1 MSKHILFISSWYPT
15 PEKKSHG
22 IFFKRHAEA
31 AALINKIS
39 AIHVSSGNAYLIDAK
54 LESNVYTVLGTYKKV
69 NHHIPLISTVQ
80 KFWRSFRCFK
90 ECYNKLIEVQTVPD
104 LVMLNV
110 IFPAGIFV
118 LWLHYFK
125 KLPFII
131 QEQWSGYYPE
141 DGNYKG
147 FLVKKISELCAKH
160 AKTILVVSD
169 KLVQSMQSHGLHN
182 KYIKIGNVVDTDL
195 FVPLANQGTVPFKF
209 VHVSTVNDKEKNISG
224 LIEAARFLNDKN
236 ISFRID
242 IVGEGPERTNFENL
256 AQKYKLLNKVVFFH
270 GFKLPHDVA
279 KMMAQSHC
287 FILNSN
293 YEGLPCVLLEAMSC
307 GIPVITTNVGAIPEI
322 IDYKQGIIIQPNKTN
337 ELVKAMEDMISCW
350 VQYNGNKIRA
360 NVVEKY
366 SYPAIAKDFD
376 DIFKSVLAS

>member
-1 MSKHILFISSWYPT
+1 
-15 PEKKSHG
+15 
-22 IFFKRHAEA
+22 
-31 AALINKIS
+31 
-39 AIHVSSGNAYLIDAK
+39 
-54 LESNVYTVLGTYKKV
+54 
-69 NHHIPLISTVQ
+69 
-80 KFWRSFRCFK
+80 
-90 ECYNKLIEVQTVPD
+90 
-104 LVMLNV
+104 
-110 IFPAGIFV
+110 
-118 LWLHYFK
+118 
-125 KLPFII
+125 
-131 QEQWSGYYPE
+131 
-141 DGNYKG
+141 
-147 FLVKKISELCAKH
+147 
-160 AKTILVVSD
+160 
-169 KLVQSMQSHGLHN
+169 MQSHGLHN

-209 VHVSTVNDKEKNISG
+209 VHVSTINDKEKNISG

-236 ISFRID
+236 ISFRLD

-256 AQKYKLLNKVVFFH
+256 AQTYKLLNKVVFFH

-287 FILNSN
+287 FLLNSN

-322 IDYKQGIIIQPNKTN
+322 IDYKQGIIIQPNDTN